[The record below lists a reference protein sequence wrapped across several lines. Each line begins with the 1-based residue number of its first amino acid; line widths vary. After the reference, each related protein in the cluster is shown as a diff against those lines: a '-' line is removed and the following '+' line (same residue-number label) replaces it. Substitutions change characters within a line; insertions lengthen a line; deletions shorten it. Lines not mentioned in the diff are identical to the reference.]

1 MNCKDKN
8 LPNGEARLHLR
19 HKLLLTHAL
28 FHRELRSQLK
38 KLDSW
43 RNAPDLRKK
52 SMAKTLKSTSR
63 IPELKSKRRLLR
75 KKKPSRPMTLMPLV
89 TARKPKS
96 RPRLR
101 PKSKKSMKKL
111 PKPKKLFSL
120 RRSMLPR
127 RKWNFL
133 DSKKKPNKLFNKHSR
148 RRVLL
153 S

>member
-63 IPELKSKRRLLR
+63 IPELKSKRRLPR
-75 KKKPSRPMTLMPLV
+75 KKK
-89 TARKPKS
+89 
-96 RPRLR
+96 
-101 PKSKKSMKKL
+101 
-111 PKPKKLFSL
+111 
-120 RRSMLPR
+120 LPR
-127 RKWNFL
+127 KKNSKMQQSWRK
-133 DSKKKPNKLFNKHSR
+133 NKSWH
-148 RRVLL
+148 V
-153 S
+153 